1 MRDAMP
7 SPGADLIRLVDVL
20 PLLEAAENGLGLHRS
35 LADAQDAPTTL
46 ADGAGSAAN
55 RVELLQARL
64 HAQLSERALEVARV
78 VRNDGRR
85 FEQAYA
91 HGLKATE
98 HLERYGDRA
107 HAIQAA
113 IHCIAI
119 CIEAGDFGRALD
131 HLRVA
136 QLKAREAGDMP
147 LLARLLLKQATA
159 FLCMDEFDAAT
170 RCSEDVLRVA
180 ADGPSEALSDIAEIA
195 SAVLGFSRC
204 AIADGLER
212 AGRLADAQVE
222 RRRAME
228 CLPISHPTSPFES
241 LYLVIHAR
249 ARLGDLVGAR
259 ATSTI
264 FLRRARAM
272 PRLPRWMAQVWMTM
286 GVYYSHAGR
295 SERSASRLERAV
307 RAMRAANQDDKLPD
321 ALAMLAHAHA
331 ANGRHREALH
341 WLKETRAARQR
352 THDQHE
358 RLRYRLAALERDEQA
373 RRLEHETAR
382 LHAQRLAVVGR
393 LMAQIYHAL
402 VAPLTAAHQ
411 VLGDSIADA
420 ATLADDALAA
430 SLSRVVTH
438 IDEAS
443 ALTRQLKMFSY
454 RATPQTMTVDL
465 PLALQEAWHGLGV
478 GQARAVEPL
487 ALHDVPPFQVRGDA
501 QRLAVLLRILMIELA
516 GTERPAPP
524 RLSLSAH
531 GSAVRVLFAG
541 APAPSAAIPPSV
553 GFTLCEE
560 IASEMQGRVW
570 RLRGAGGEPLVALE
584 LPAER

>member
-1 MRDAMP
+1 MRES
-7 SPGADLIRLVDVL
+7 SPAAGPDLIRLVDVL
-20 PLLEAAENGLGLHRS
+20 PMLEAAEHGLGLRQPPAS
-35 LADAQDAPTTL
+35 APSRL

-55 RVELLQARL
+55 RVELLQAHL

-78 VRNDGRR
+78 VRDDGRR

-91 HGLKATE
+91 HAVKATE
-98 HLERYGDRA
+98 HLERSGDRA

-113 IHCIAI
+113 INCIAI

-131 HLRVA
+131 HLRAA
-136 QLKAREAGDMP
+136 QRNAREAGDMP

-170 RCSEDVLRVA
+170 RCCEEVLRVA
-180 ADGPSEALSDIAEIA
+180 ADAQPQALPDVAEVA

-204 AIADGLER
+204 AIADALDR
-212 AGRLADAQVE
+212 AGRPADAQVE

-228 CLPISHPTSPFES
+228 CLPISHPSSPFES

-249 ARLGDLVGAR
+249 ARLGDVVGAR
-259 ATSTI
+259 ATSII

-286 GVYYSHAGR
+286 GFYYQHTGRPEKSAG
-295 SERSASRLERAV
+295 RLERAV
-307 RAMRAANQDDKLPD
+307 RALRAARQDDKLPD
-321 ALAMLAHAHA
+321 TLAMLAHAHA
-331 ANGRHREALH
+331 AQGRHAQALH
-341 WLKETRAARQR
+341 WLKEARTARQR

-373 RRLEHETAR
+373 RRIEHETA
-382 LHAQRLAVVGR
+382 LMHAQRLAVVGR

-411 VLGDSIADA
+411 VLGDSIASAGSLDDA
-420 ATLADDALAA
+420 ALARALGQ
-430 SLSRVVTH
+430 VVAR

-443 ALTRQLKMFSY
+443 GLTRQLKMFSY
-454 RATPQTMTVDL
+454 RATPQIMSVDL
-465 PLALQEAWHGLGV
+465 PLALQEAWQGLAI
-478 GQARAVEPL
+478 GQARPVAPL
-487 ALHDVPPFQVRGDA
+487 PLHDAAPFQVRGDA
-501 QRLAVLLRILMIELA
+501 QRLAVLLRILLIELDA
-516 GTERPAPP
+516 HAQPAPP
-524 RLSLSAH
+524 RVTLSAH
-531 GSAVRVLFAG
+531 DSAVRVLFSCVAAAVAA
-541 APAPSAAIPPSV
+541 APVSV

-560 IASEMQGRVW
+560 IAREMQGRVW
-570 RLRGAGGEPLVALE
+570 RMAGAGAESLVALE

>member
-1 MRDAMP
+1 MREPTP
-7 SPGADLIRLVDVL
+7 STATDLIRLVDVL
-20 PLLEAAENGLGLHRS
+20 PMLEAAEHGLGLHQS
-35 LADAQDAPTTL
+35 LASAPVSLT
-46 ADGAGSAAN
+46 DGVGNAAN

-91 HGLKATE
+91 HALKATE
-98 HLERYGDRA
+98 HLERSGDRA

-113 IHCIAI
+113 INCIAI

-136 QLKAREAGDMP
+136 QRNARDAGDMP

-180 ADGPSEALSDIAEIA
+180 ADAPSDALSDTAEIA

-204 AIADGLER
+204 ALADALER
-212 AGRLADAQVE
+212 NGRPADAQVE
-222 RRRAME
+222 RRRAMQ
-228 CLPISHPTSPFES
+228 CLPVSHPTSPFES

-249 ARLGDLVGAR
+249 ARLGDLLGAR
-259 ATSTI
+259 ATSVI
-264 FLRRARAM
+264 FLRRARDM

-286 GVYYSHAGR
+286 GFYYHHTGR
-295 SERSASRLERAV
+295 SEKSASRLERAV
-307 RAMRAANQDDKLPD
+307 RAMRAARQDDKLPD
-321 ALAMLAHAHA
+321 TLAMLANAHA

-341 WLKETRAARQR
+341 WLKETRTARRR

-373 RRLEHETAR
+373 RRIEHETAL

-402 VAPLTAAHQ
+402 VAPLTAAHH
-411 VLGDSIADA
+411 VLGDSIANA
-420 ATLADDALAA
+420 ATLGDAALAG
-430 SLSRVVTH
+430 SLGRVVTH

-465 PLALQEAWHGLGV
+465 PLALQEAWQGLAI
-478 GQARAVEPL
+478 GQARPVAPL
-487 ALHDVPPFQVRGDA
+487 PLHDTPPFQVRGDA
-501 QRLAVLLRILMIELA
+501 QRLAVLLRILMIELGA
-516 GTERPAPP
+516 HERPAPP
-524 RLSLSAH
+524 RMSLSAH
-531 GSAVRVLFAG
+531 DTTVRVLFACAA
-541 APAPSAAIPPSV
+541 APAAATPPSV

-570 RLRGAGGEPLVALE
+570 RTQGAAGEPLVALE